1 MESNVCLQVVFYG
14 EGTLVL
20 LVGGG
25 LFSPGLL
32 SRGFGC
38 NFSEIKRFGD
48 SNEIPTDC
56 REKSIEWSG
65 GCGEAENTHRDPY
78 ISSSMH
84 THTHTLQTYK
94 NTPGLQNYHTHILQ
108 ILVYPSRTITDRLSV
123 EKCFH
128 SDVTEQS
135 GLNGPSAKPEKIT
148 SVVLLP
154 VSTAESLWHHI
165 IPSKT
170 STSVSR
176 FTFHSPPPR
185 PFLCSPVVFET
196 SL

>member
-14 EGTLVL
+14 EGSLVL

-65 GCGEAENTHRDPY
+65 GCGEAENTHRDAY

-84 THTHTLQTYK
+84 THTHTLCKHIKTPQVYKTTTHTFFRSWCILPERLQTGFLWR
-94 NTPGLQNYHTHILQ
+94 NASIQMLQN
-108 ILVYPSRTITDRLSV
+108 R
-123 EKCFH
+123 
-128 SDVTEQS
+128 
-135 GLNGPSAKPEKIT
+135 
-148 SVVLLP
+148 VV
-154 VSTAESLWHHI
+154 
-165 IPSKT
+165 
-170 STSVSR
+170 
-176 FTFHSPPPR
+176 
-185 PFLCSPVVFET
+185 
-196 SL
+196 